1 MLEGRQIAHD
11 PHGEG
16 PGGEEQV
23 FRGKELWHR
32 LGLL

>member
-1 MLEGRQIAHD
+1 MPESGLITHD
-11 PHGEG
+11 PHREG
-16 PGGEEQV
+16 PGGQEEV